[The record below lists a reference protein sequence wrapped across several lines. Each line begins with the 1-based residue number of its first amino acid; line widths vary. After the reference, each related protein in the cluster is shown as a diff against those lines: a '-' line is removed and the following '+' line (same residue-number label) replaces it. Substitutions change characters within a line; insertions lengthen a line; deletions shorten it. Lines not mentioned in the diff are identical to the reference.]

1 MDIFFADPSEV
12 PLPPDQVRIRELRLE
27 LWPDGQRMRVYLEV
41 DPFQIQKK
49 PNAELSVLDR
59 DGMEVS
65 SVSII
70 QSMTRKMELVMH
82 LRNAPPG
89 AYSLQAVLYY
99 ADLPQAAPP
108 GEQPVSATSLEA
120 GQPGIERQVVDTR
133 QVGFEIPA

>member
-12 PLPPDQVRIRELRLE
+12 LLPPDQVRIRELRLE

-49 PNAELSVLDR
+49 PNAELSVLDQH
-59 DGMEVS
+59 GMEVS
-65 SVSII
+65 SVSVI

-89 AYSLQAVLYY
+89 GYSLQAVLYY

-108 GEQPVSATSLEA
+108 GEE
-120 GQPGIERQVVDTR
+120 PGSGASPEPSEPIIERQVVDTR
-133 QVGFEIPA
+133 QVSFEIPA